1 MRLKIIERNQVDLI
15 TPCRNAIKGL
25 LKITSGRMFRLALI
39 LAISLNIWSWFYITT
54 LFDKLIIVTFT
65 FIILCFEGLNST
77 LERFLDIVSPKYNK
91 EIGIVKDMLAG
102 TVLIAV
108 IGAAIIGAFIIM
120 RVLGG
125 Q

>member
-1 MRLKIIERNQVDLI
+1 MGLI
-15 TPCRNAIKGL
+15 TSCRNAIKGL

-39 LAISLNIWSWFYITT
+39 LAISMNIWSWFYITT

-77 LERFLDIVSPKYNK
+77 LERFLDIVSPRYNK

-108 IGAAIIGAFIIM
+108 IGAAIIGVFIIM
-120 RVLGG
+120 RIVEAS
-125 Q
+125 